1 MRSFFASALLLAA
14 VPGQVIS
21 NEHSSPDNG
30 KGGIHLPIRRGG
42 QNKWKRSG
50 QSSAMVGVGDYQDVT
65 YSVLVTVGSTSTPLI
80 LDTGSSDLWLVS
92 DGYKGLRSSTNV
104 PLYSAAALA
113 SAGQDVQ
120 LLYGDSRTGTRAT
133 GPIGTDTVSIAG
145 LSVSDQYFAA
155 IVDTNTTVLDTGS
168 TGILGLGFPPI
179 SLIWR
184 QLSASQLSQPIP
196 SAAKRADRIAN
207 DSSVSS
213 PSLGLDNTH
222 LRRQTNVAAPIST
235 VDTFASLGPL
245 LTRLVTWKV
254 LQRPL
259 VVTTLQR
266 DTISLSG
273 NDGTLSLGA
282 LPYGLADDRLTWVP
296 VRSYS
301 VAEGGLPAPPN
312 APNEVSLYVYP
323 LVWEIPI
330 DDVYLDGVRL
340 PRSTLSPQSI
350 SLSALVDT
358 GNSLIR
364 GPQDVVS
371 WVYNQLGLDASG
383 TFDCSI
389 PHNLT
394 FQIGGALFPVDP
406 RDFAHPTSVTPGT
419 VYPSEVARCTPALA
433 VTDPP
438 GNGGFLYSWSL
449 GDPFLKS
456 NMVAFYYGN
465 MTRPSQDPARVGFM
479 SMVPSDAGDVLE
491 KAVDAAIHNG
501 GIFLSTS
508 ESAPDAATAGFA
520 HTMTAKDLPRITQ
533 GSRAA
538 TSNAGRAR
546 ANFWIGMLIAA
557 FSAGIMR
564 YLP

>member
-1 MRSFFASALLLAA
+1 MRNVITSTLLLAA
-14 VPGQVIS
+14 VLVQAVS
-21 NEHSSPDNG
+21 NEHTSPGSG
-30 KGGIHLPIRRGG
+30 KEGIHLPIRRGG
-42 QNKWKRSG
+42 QSKWKRSG
-50 QSSAMVGVGDYQDVT
+50 KSSAVVGVGDNQDVT
-65 YSVLVTVGSTSTPLI
+65 YSVLVKVGDTLTPLI
-80 LDTGSSDLWLVS
+80 LDTGSSDLWLMS
-92 DGYKGLRSSTNV
+92 DGYKGLRSGANV
-104 PLYSAAALA
+104 PLYSEAALTH
-113 SAGQDVQ
+113 AGQDVQ

-145 LSVSDQYFAA
+145 LSVPDQYFAA

-168 TGILGLGFPPI
+168 AGILGLGFPPI

-184 QLSASQLSQPIP
+184 QLSASQLSQPMLSTP
-196 SAAKRADRIAN
+196 KRADRVAN
-207 DSSVSS
+207 NLSPSS
-213 PSLGLDNTH
+213 PSSGSNSTH
-222 LRRQTNVAAPIST
+222 LKRQTNAMAPTSV

-273 NDGTLSLGA
+273 NDGTLSLGT
-282 LPYGLADDRLTWVP
+282 LPYGLTDDQLTWVP

-301 VAEGGLPAPPN
+301 VAEGGLPAPPD
-312 APNEVSLYVYP
+312 APNEVSVYP
-323 LVWEIPI
+323 FVWEIPI
-330 DDVYLDGVRL
+330 GDVYLDGDKL
-340 PRSTLSPQSI
+340 PRSALSSPSI

-364 GPQDVVS
+364 GPQDVMS
-371 WVYNQLGLDASG
+371 WVYSRLGLDASG

-394 FQIGGALFPVDP
+394 FQIGGGLFPVDP
-406 RDFAHPTSVTPGT
+406 RDFAHPTSITPGT

-479 SMVPSDAGDVLE
+479 SMVPSDAGNVLE

-508 ESAPDAATAGFA
+508 ESAPYAATAVGFA
-520 HTMTAKDLPRITQ
+520 RTMTAKDLPRITQ
-533 GSRAA
+533 GSRSA
-538 TSNAGRAR
+538 SNNAQRAGT
-546 ANFWIGMLIAA
+546 NFWIGVLIAA
-557 FSAGIMR
+557 FSIGIMR